1 MELILSEEL
10 FTDDEY
16 TVNYGNRTATFTIID
31 EELAGNHRIGRLNR
45 INCTVREFNEAGVE
59 TGVRIG
65 MPVIGLGDMIV
76 GVRSDE
82 PSLRGKLLNRDNMA
96 QCVIILYEEA

>member
-1 MELILSEEL
+1 MELVLDESL

-16 TVNYGNRTATFTIID
+16 TINYGNRTATFIIID
-31 EELAGNHRIGRLNR
+31 EELAGNHRLGRINR
-45 INCTVREFNEAGVE
+45 INCVVREFNAEGVE
-59 TGVRIG
+59 TGARIG

-82 PSLRGKLLNRDNMA
+82 PSLRGKALTRENMGS
-96 QCVIILYEEA
+96 CVVILYEEA